1 MTDATVEQMRDLA
14 EREGLADRWPE
25 IQAAALPAF
34 AADVVPDGPILPTGS
49 RLGGSPAL
57 PGSAH
62 WPTAGGEALTFVGQL
77 DLGAFD
83 ASIVGLP
90 AVGLLSFFVGVD
102 EPAANVVH
110 AIRYFPDASRLR
122 ECAPPTARFH
132 NEELSGFPAC
142 ALRVQATVSLPQ
154 QLLWDLGDLGE
165 RLQGLP
171 RPAPSGLDGRS
182 RTGGHPQDGTGRDAY
197 LCLSGR
203 ESILFHWYRT
213 VQELQA
219 ERSRRAEGGADEP
232 DARDRV
238 VEDLEWFIAGRRE
251 HDEEIGH
258 WRVLFSVDSHRAADM
273 VWWDAG
279 QLDFLI
285 DERDLAGGRFDRTYA
300 CIVSS

>member
-1 MTDATVEQMRDLA
+1 MTDATMEQMRALA
-14 EREGLADRWPE
+14 ERGGLADRWPE
-25 IQAAALPAF
+25 MQAAALPAF
-34 AADVVPDGPILPTGS
+34 AADVVPGGPPLPAGS
-49 RLGGSPAL
+49 RLGGRPAL
-57 PGSAH
+57 PDSGH
-62 WPTAGGEALTFVGQL
+62 WPTVGGEALTFVGQL

-90 AVGLLSFFVGVD
+90 PVGLLGFFVGID

-122 ECAPPTARFH
+122 ECAPPVARFH
-132 NEELSGFPAC
+132 NDELTGFPAC

-165 RLQGLP
+165 RLRRLP
-171 RPAPSGLDGRS
+171 HPAPSGLDGRS
-182 RTGGHPQDGTGRDAY
+182 RIGGHPQDGTGRDAY
-197 LCLSGR
+197 LCVSGR
-203 ESILFHWYRT
+203 ESILFHWHKT

-219 ERSRRAEGGADEP
+219 ERSRRPEGGVDGPGAHS
-232 DARDRV
+232 RV
-238 VEDLEWFIAGRRE
+238 VDDLEWFVAGRRE

-258 WRVLFSVDSHRAADM
+258 WRVLFSVDSHQAADM

-285 DERDLAGGRFDRTYA
+285 DGRDLARGRFDRTYA